1 MEEAW
6 RLFRVCPSVA
16 LLCLIDC
23 CTCVCLAVMS
33 NESAGLLGRG
43 YAGDAAGLLFP
54 FSKTNDGHVTTGR
67 YVLACLL
74 AGLRSTDKPNRASSQ
89 TGKGW
94 GERFSRIRRARASIR
109 LSIPRMHVHVR
120 SSRSDGHDPRPELP
134 SSSPAAVLQQV
145 ERSNRSW
152 IEECPSSRC
161 AAIRQMVQ
169 CTTVHPRK
177 QLFVYSSSTNQSVYS
192 IA

>member
-54 FSKTNDGHVTTGR
+54 FPRQMMVTLLLDAMFL
-67 YVLACLL
+67 LACLL
-74 AGLRSTDKPNRASSQ
+74 AYGPRTSQ
-89 TGKGW
+89 I
-94 GERFSRIRRARASIR
+94 E
-109 LSIPRMHVHVR
+109 
-120 SSRSDGHDPRPELP
+120 
-134 SSSPAAVLQQV
+134 PAAKPEKGGGTGSLELEELEHRLDFPFPACTCTCGVVGRMGTIQGQSFHPAAQQQ
-145 ERSNRSW
+145 
-152 IEECPSSRC
+152 CSSKWRG
-161 AAIRQMVQ
+161 AID
-169 CTTVHPRK
+169 
-177 QLFVYSSSTNQSVYS
+177 LG
-192 IA
+192 